1 MSFFEFCVE
10 HGIIHERKSS
20 YSPQSNDIAER
31 KNHTLTELVNTML
44 EIAGL
49 SNEWKGDAIL
59 IACHVLNRVPTKNKK
74 NTPFEE

>member
-1 MSFFEFCVE
+1 
-10 HGIIHERKSS
+10 
-20 YSPQSNDIAER
+20 
-31 KNHTLTELVNTML
+31 ML